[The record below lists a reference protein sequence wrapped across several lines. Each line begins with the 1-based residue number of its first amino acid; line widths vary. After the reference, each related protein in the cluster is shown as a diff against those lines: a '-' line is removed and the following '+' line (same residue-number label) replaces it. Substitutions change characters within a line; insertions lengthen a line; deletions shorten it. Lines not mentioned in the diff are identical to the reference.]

1 MALGLIGR
9 TLGMTHL
16 FSKDGEAIPI
26 TVIEAGPCSVVQVKS
41 KEKEGYSALQL
52 GFLPKKIDKIKKP
65 LKGHFKKSGASG
77 FCFLREFKVNDI
89 SAYQPG
95 QEIKLEIFQ
104 AGQRV
109 TITAT
114 SKGKGFAGVIK
125 RWGFRGGPASHGS
138 TIHRS
143 PGSIGCSAYP
153 SRVFKG
159 RKLPGHYGAAAVTVE
174 NLEIVDLKPEK
185 NLIFLKGSVPGGKN
199 GMVIINP
206 SKKVPANQ
214 SVKKQGN

>member
-16 FSKDGEAIPI
+16 FSKNGEAIPI

-41 KEKEGYSALQL
+41 KEKEGYGALQL

-65 LKGHFKKSGASG
+65 LKGHFKKSGTSG
-77 FCFLREFKVNDI
+77 FCFLKEFKVADI

-104 AGQRV
+104 AGQRD

-114 SKGKGFAGVIK
+114 SKGKGFTGVIE
-125 RWGFRGGPASHGS
+125 RWCFR
-138 TIHRS
+138 
-143 PGSIGCSAYP
+143 
-153 SRVFKG
+153 
-159 RKLPGHYGAAAVTVE
+159 
-174 NLEIVDLKPEK
+174 
-185 NLIFLKGSVPGGKN
+185 
-199 GMVIINP
+199 
-206 SKKVPANQ
+206 
-214 SVKKQGN
+214 